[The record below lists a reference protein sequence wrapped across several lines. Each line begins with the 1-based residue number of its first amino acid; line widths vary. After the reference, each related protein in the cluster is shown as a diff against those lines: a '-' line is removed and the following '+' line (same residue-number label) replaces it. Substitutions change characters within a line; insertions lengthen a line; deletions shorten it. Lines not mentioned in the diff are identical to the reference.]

1 MEFRTLKANEID
13 CRIQSLSEKNGAVG
27 AVVLLYKDARVDM
40 RMLDEVVGAM
50 NWKREH
56 AIIGDRLYCTVS
68 IFNELTGEW
77 VGKSDVGTE
86 SNTEKEKGQAS
97 DSFKRAC
104 FNWGIGRE
112 LYSAP
117 FTYINLQKGEWCKGK
132 DGKPKSYAKFIVR
145 EIDYDENRNI
155 CKLIIVDSKGNVRF
169 TMGSNVSPV
178 VQQQPAKEHVAG
190 YDEFVALQKA
200 NNVPPAEITKYIA
213 AKFKKPRLAMLDE
226 FEMIAA
232 LNWIKKQCEKKNKF
246 EDKEFSFFT
255 APESQDINEDT
266 ENGV

>member
-1 MEFRTLKANEID
+1 MEFRTLKENEID
-13 CRIQSLSEKNGAVG
+13 CRIQSLNEKNGNVG

-40 RMLDEVVGAM
+40 RLLDEVVGAM

-56 AIIGDRLYCTVS
+56 TIIGDRLYCTVS
-68 IFNELTGEW
+68 IYNKDTGEW

-117 FTYINLQKGEWCKGK
+117 FTYINLQSGEWQKGK
-132 DGKPKSYAKFIVR
+132 DGRPKSYAKFTVK

-155 CKLIIVDSKGNVRF
+155 NKLIIVDSKGSVRY
-169 TMGSNVSPV
+169 TMGGSAAPV
-178 VQQQPAKEHVAG
+178 QATKPKEKYVAG
-190 YDEFVALQKA
+190 YDEFLKIQKEK
-200 NNVPPAEITKYIA
+200 NVPPAEITKYVA
-213 AKFKKPRLAMLDE
+213 AEFKKPRVCMLDE
-226 FEMIAA
+226 FEMVAA
-232 LNWIKKQCEKKNKF
+232 LKWIKNYGQDNVKKGFTLYDNADQELEH
-246 EDKEFSFFT
+246 ED
-255 APESQDINEDT
+255 AGDRI
-266 ENGV
+266 

>member
-13 CRIQSLSEKNGAVG
+13 CRIQSLNEKNGNVG

-40 RMLDEVVGAM
+40 RLLDEVVGAL

-56 AIIGDRLYCTVS
+56 TIIGDRLYCTVS
-68 IFNELTGEW
+68 IFNEHTGEW

-117 FTYINLQKGEWCKGK
+117 FTYINLQKNEWYPGK
-132 DGKPKSYAKFIVR
+132 DGKPKSNARFTVK
-145 EIDYDENRNI
+145 EIEYDENRNI
-155 CKLIIVDSKGNVRF
+155 SKLIIIDNKGSVRF
-169 TMGSNVSPV
+169 TMGGNAA
-178 VQQQPAKEHVAG
+178 PAPATKPKEKHVAG
-190 YDEFVALQKA
+190 YDEFCKLAKD

-213 AKFKKPRLAMLDE
+213 GTFKKPKLALLDQ

-232 LNWIKKQCEKKNKF
+232 LDWLKKRTTENKDF
-246 EDKEFSFFT
+246 KGFVLYD
-255 APESQDINEDT
+255 NEDA
-266 ENGV
+266 GDRI

>member
-40 RMLDEVVGAM
+40 RMLDEVVGAL

-68 IFNELTGEW
+68 IYNEHTSEW
-77 VGKSDVGTE
+77 VGKTDVGTE

-117 FTYINLQKGEWCKGK
+117 FIYINLQSSEWQKGK
-132 DGKPKSYAKFIVR
+132 DGKPKSYAKFTVK

-155 CKLIIVDSKGNVRF
+155 NKLIIVDSRGSVRY
-169 TMGSNVSPV
+169 TMGGSVAPM
-178 VQQQPAKEHVAG
+178 QATKPKDTHVAG
-190 YDEFVALQKA
+190 YDEFCKLAKD
-200 NNVPPAEITKYIA
+200 NNVPPVEITKFVA
-213 AKFKKPRLAMLDE
+213 AEFKKPRVGMLDE
-226 FEMIAA
+226 FEMVSA
-232 LNWIKKQCEKKNKF
+232 LEWLKKFIEQQGAK
-246 EDKEFSFFT
+246 
-255 APESQDINEDT
+255 
-266 ENGV
+266 

>member
-13 CRIQSLSEKNGAVG
+13 CRIQSISVKGEAAG

-40 RMLDEVVGAM
+40 RLLDEVVGAM

-56 AIIGDRLYCTVS
+56 TIIGDRLYCTVS
-68 IFNELTGEW
+68 IYNEHIYDW

-117 FTYINLQKGEWCKGK
+117 FTYINLQKGEWYTGK
-132 DGKPKSYAKFIVR
+132 DGKPKSYAKFTVK

-155 CKLIIVDSKGNVRF
+155 CKLIIVDSKGNIRF
-169 TMGSNVSPV
+169 TMGGNVAPV
-178 VQQQPAKEHVAG
+178 VQQQAAKEHVAG
-190 YDEFVALQKA
+190 YDEFLALQKA

-213 AKFKKPRLAMLDE
+213 AEFKKPRLAMLDA
-226 FEMIAA
+226 FEMVAA
-232 LNWIKKQCEKKNKF
+232 LDWLKKFIEQQGTK
-246 EDKEFSFFT
+246 
-255 APESQDINEDT
+255 
-266 ENGV
+266 

>member
-13 CRIQSLSEKNGAVG
+13 CRIQSLGQKNGAVG

-40 RMLDEVVGAM
+40 RMLDEVVGAL

-117 FTYINLQKGEWCKGK
+117 FTYINLQKGEWYEGK
-132 DGKPKSYAKFIVR
+132 DGKPKSYAKFTVK

-155 CKLIIVDSKGNVRF
+155 SKLIIVDSKGAVRF
-169 TMGSNVSPV
+169 TIGGNAA
-178 VQQQPAKEHVAG
+178 PAEKPKEKHVAG
-190 YDEFVALQKA
+190 YDEFLKIQKEK
-200 NNVPPAEITKYIA
+200 NVPPVEITKYVA
-213 AKFKKPRLAMLDE
+213 AEFKKPRVGMLDE
-226 FEMIAA
+226 FEMVAA
-232 LNWIKKQCEKKNKF
+232 LKWIKNYGQ
-246 EDKEFSFFT
+246 DKEGKGFT
-255 APESQDINEDT
+255 LYDNTDQELEHEDA
-266 ENGV
+266 GDRV

>member
-13 CRIQSLSEKNGAVG
+13 CRIQSLNEKNGNVG

-40 RMLDEVVGAM
+40 RLLDEVVGAL

-56 AIIGDRLYCTVS
+56 TIIGDRLYCTVS
-68 IFNELTGEW
+68 IFNEQTGEW

-117 FTYINLQKGEWCKGK
+117 FTYINLQKGEWYPGK
-132 DGKPKSYAKFIVR
+132 DGKPKSYAKFTVK

-155 CKLIIVDSKGNVRF
+155 SKLIIVDSKGAVRF
-169 TMGSNVSPV
+169 TMGGNAAPV
-178 VQQQPAKEHVAG
+178 PAEKPKEKHVAG
-190 YDEFVALQKA
+190 YEEFCTIAKD

-213 AKFKKPRLAMLDE
+213 GTFKKPRLALLDE
-226 FEMIAA
+226 FEMISA
-232 LNWIKKQCEKKNKF
+232 LDWLKKFIEKGAK
-246 EDKEFSFFT
+246 
-255 APESQDINEDT
+255 
-266 ENGV
+266 

>member
-13 CRIQSLSEKNGAVG
+13 CRIQSLNENNGNVD

-40 RMLDEVVGAM
+40 RLLDEVVGAL

-56 AIIGDRLYCTVS
+56 TIIGDRLYCTVS
-68 IFNELTGEW
+68 IFNEQTGEW

-117 FTYINLQKGEWCKGK
+117 FTYINLQSGEWYKGK
-132 DGKPKSYAKFIVR
+132 DGKPKSNARFTVK

-155 CKLIIVDSKGNVRF
+155 NKLIIVDSKGSVRF
-169 TMGSNVSPV
+169 TKGGNAA
-178 VQQQPAKEHVAG
+178 PATKPKETHVTG
-190 YDEFVALQKA
+190 YEEFCNLAKD

-213 AKFKKPRLAMLDE
+213 TEFKKPRLAMLDA
-226 FEMIAA
+226 FEMVAA
-232 LNWIKKQCEKKNKF
+232 LDWLKKLIEQQGAK
-246 EDKEFSFFT
+246 
-255 APESQDINEDT
+255 
-266 ENGV
+266 

>member
-13 CRIQSLSEKNGAVG
+13 CRIQSLNEKNGSVG

-40 RMLDEVVGAM
+40 RMLDEVVGPL
-50 NWKREH
+50 NWQREH
-56 AIIGDRLYCTVS
+56 KIIGDRLYCTVS
-68 IFNELTGEW
+68 IYNEKTGEW
-77 VGKSDVGTE
+77 VSKSDVGTE

-117 FTYINLQKGEWCKGK
+117 FTYINLQSGEWQKGK
-132 DGKPKSYAKFIVR
+132 DGRPKSYAKFTVK

-155 CKLIIVDSKGNVRF
+155 NKLIIVDSKGSVRY
-169 TMGSNVSPV
+169 TMGGNAAPIPATK
-178 VQQQPAKEHVAG
+178 QKQPHVAG
-190 YDEFVALQKA
+190 YEEFCKLAKE

-213 AKFKKPRLAMLDE
+213 AELKKPKLALLDE

-232 LNWIKKQCEKKNKF
+232 LDWLKKFIEQQGAK
-246 EDKEFSFFT
+246 
-255 APESQDINEDT
+255 
-266 ENGV
+266 

>member
-13 CRIQSLSEKNGAVG
+13 CRIQLLNEKNGSVG

-40 RMLDEVVGAM
+40 RLLDEVVGAM

-68 IFNELTGEW
+68 IYNEHTGEW

-117 FTYINLQKGEWCKGK
+117 FTYINLQNGEWKPGK
-132 DGKPKSYAKFIVR
+132 DGKPKSYAKFKVQ
-145 EIDYDENRNI
+145 EIEYDEARNI
-155 CKLIIVDSKGNVRF
+155 SKLVIVDNKGSVRF
-169 TMGSNVSPV
+169 TMGGNNTPPTT
-178 VQQQPAKEHVAG
+178 QKKEHVQG
-190 YDEFVALQKA
+190 YDEFLALQKQY
-200 NNVPPAEITKYIA
+200 NVPPAEITKYVA
-213 AKFKKPRLAMLDE
+213 AEFKKPRVALLDE
-226 FEMIAA
+226 FEMVAA
-232 LNWIKKQCEKKNKF
+232 LTWLKKRIE
-246 EDKEFSFFT
+246 
-255 APESQDINEDT
+255 ESAK
-266 ENGV
+266 

>member
-13 CRIQSLSEKNGAVG
+13 CRIQSLTEKGGNVG

-40 RMLDEVVGAM
+40 RLLDEVVGAM

-68 IFNELTGEW
+68 IYNEHIGEW

-117 FTYINLQKGEWCKGK
+117 FTYINLQSSEWYKGK
-132 DGKPKSYAKFIVR
+132 DGKPKSYAKFTVK

-155 CKLIIVDSKGNVRF
+155 SKLTIVDSKGSVRF
-169 TMGSNVSPV
+169 TMGGNVA
-178 VQQQPAKEHVAG
+178 PAPASKQKEKHVAG
-190 YDEFVALQKA
+190 YDEFVALQQA
-200 NNVPPAEITKYIA
+200 HDVPPAEITKYIA
-213 AKFKKPRLAMLDE
+213 TEFKKPRIALLDE
-226 FEMIAA
+226 FEMVAA
-232 LNWIKKQCEKKNKF
+232 LKWLKQLIEQQGTK
-246 EDKEFSFFT
+246 
-255 APESQDINEDT
+255 
-266 ENGV
+266 

>member
-13 CRIQSLSEKNGAVG
+13 CRIQSLNEKNGNVG

-40 RMLDEVVGAM
+40 RLLDEVVGAL

-56 AIIGDRLYCTVS
+56 TIIGDRLYCTVS
-68 IFNELTGEW
+68 IYNEHIYDW

-117 FTYINLQKGEWCKGK
+117 FTYIQLNKGEWYPGK
-132 DGKPKSYAKFIVR
+132 DGKPKSNARFTVK
-145 EIDYDENRNI
+145 EIEYDENRNI
-155 CKLIIVDSKGNVRF
+155 SKLTIIDSKGSVRF
-169 TMGSNVSPV
+169 TMGGNAAPTAATK
-178 VQQQPAKEHVAG
+178 PKETHVKG
-190 YDEFVALQKA
+190 YDEFVALQKSKK
-200 NNVPPAEITKYIA
+200 VPPTEITKYIA
-213 AKFKKPRLAMLDE
+213 GTYKKPRLALLDE
-226 FEMIAA
+226 FEMVAALEWLKNYGEKEESNGFALYDNEEAA
-232 LNWIKKQCEKKNKF
+232 LNH
-246 EDKEFSFFT
+246 
-255 APESQDINEDT
+255 
-266 ENGV
+266 ENACDRE

>member
-13 CRIQSLSEKNGAVG
+13 CRIQSLNKKNGNVG

-56 AIIGDRLYCTVS
+56 EIIGDRLYCTVS
-68 IFNELTGEW
+68 IYNELTGEW

-97 DSFKRAC
+97 DSYKRAC

-117 FTYINLQKGEWCKGK
+117 FIYINLQSNEWQKGK
-132 DGKPKSYAKFIVR
+132 DGRPKSYAKFTVK

-155 CKLIIVDSKGNVRF
+155 NKLIIVDSKGSVRY
-169 TMGSNVSPV
+169 TMGGSAEPV
-178 VQQQPAKEHVAG
+178 QATKPKKTHVKG
-190 YDEFVALQKA
+190 YDEFVALQKSKK
-200 NNVPPAEITKYIA
+200 VPPAEITKYIA
-213 AKFKKPRLAMLDE
+213 AEFKKPRLVMLDA
-226 FEMIAA
+226 FEMVAA
-232 LNWIKKQCEKKNKF
+232 LEWLKKYGEEENKG
-246 EDKEFSFFT
+246 FT
-255 APESQDINEDT
+255 LYDNDEQALLH
-266 ENGV
+266 ENAGDRI

>member
-13 CRIQSLSEKNGAVG
+13 CRIQSLNEKNGSVG

-40 RMLDEVVGAM
+40 RLLDEVVGAM

-56 AIIGDRLYCTVS
+56 TIIGDRLYCTVS
-68 IFNELTGEW
+68 IYNEHTGEW

-117 FTYINLQKGEWCKGK
+117 FTYINLQKGEWYTGK
-132 DGKPKSYAKFIVR
+132 DGKPKSYAKFTVK
-145 EIDYDENRNI
+145 EIEYDENRNI
-155 CKLIIVDSKGNVRF
+155 NKLIIVDSKGAVRY
-169 TMGSNVSPV
+169 TMGGNVA
-178 VQQQPAKEHVAG
+178 PAPTSKPKKTHVAG
-190 YDEFVALQKA
+190 YEEFLALQKSK
-200 NNVPPAEITKYIA
+200 NVPPIEITRYVSTE
-213 AKFKKPRLAMLDE
+213 FKKPRVGMLNE

-232 LNWIKKQCEKKNKF
+232 LKWIKQYGEKEENKGF
-246 EDKEFSFFT
+246 ALYDNDEQALIHED
-255 APESQDINEDT
+255 AGDRI
-266 ENGV
+266 

>member
-13 CRIQSLSEKNGAVG
+13 CRIQSLTEKNGNVG

-40 RMLDEVVGAM
+40 RLLDEVVGAL

-56 AIIGDRLYCTVS
+56 TIIGDRLYCTVS
-68 IFNELTGEW
+68 IYNEHTGEW

-117 FTYINLQKGEWCKGK
+117 FTYINLQSGEWYKGN
-132 DGKPKSYAKFIVR
+132 DGKPKSYAKFTVK
-145 EIDYDENRNI
+145 EIEYDENRNI
-155 CKLIIVDSKGNVRF
+155 SKLIIVDNKGSVRF
-169 TMGSNVSPV
+169 TMGGNAA
-178 VQQQPAKEHVAG
+178 PAAASKPKEKHVAG
-190 YDEFVALQKA
+190 YDEFCKLAKD

-213 AKFKKPRLAMLDE
+213 GTFKKPKLALLDQ

-232 LNWIKKQCEKKNKF
+232 LDWLKKRTTENKDF
-246 EDKEFSFFT
+246 KGFVLYD
-255 APESQDINEDT
+255 NEDAAL
-266 ENGV
+266 EHEDAGDRI

>member
-13 CRIQSLSEKNGAVG
+13 CRIQSLNEKNGNVG

-40 RMLDEVVGAM
+40 RLLDEVVGAM

-56 AIIGDRLYCTVS
+56 TIIGDRLYCTVS
-68 IFNELTGEW
+68 IYNEHTGEW

-117 FTYINLQKGEWCKGK
+117 FTYINLQSGEWCKGK
-132 DGKPKSYAKFIVR
+132 DGNPKSYAKFTVK
-145 EIDYDENRNI
+145 EINYDENRNI
-155 CKLIIVDSKGNVRF
+155 NKLTIVDSKGNVRF
-169 TMGSNVSPV
+169 TMGGNVA
-178 VQQQPAKEHVAG
+178 PAPASKQKEKHVAG
-190 YDEFVALQKA
+190 YDEFVALQQA
-200 NNVPPAEITKYIA
+200 HDIPPAEITKYIA
-213 AKFKKPRLAMLDE
+213 TEFKKPRIALLDE
-226 FEMIAA
+226 FEMVAA
-232 LNWIKKQCEKKNKF
+232 LKWLKKLIEQQGAE
-246 EDKEFSFFT
+246 
-255 APESQDINEDT
+255 
-266 ENGV
+266 

>member
-13 CRIQSLSEKNGAVG
+13 CRIQSLNEKNGNVG

-40 RMLDEVVGAM
+40 RLLDEVVGAL

-56 AIIGDRLYCTVS
+56 TIIGDRLYCTVS
-68 IFNELTGEW
+68 IFNEHTGEW

-117 FTYINLQKGEWCKGK
+117 FTYINLQKNEWYPGK
-132 DGKPKSYAKFIVR
+132 DGKPKSNARFTVK
-145 EIDYDENRNI
+145 EIEYDENRNI
-155 CKLIIVDSKGNVRF
+155 SKLIIIDNKGSVRF
-169 TMGSNVSPV
+169 TMGGNAA
-178 VQQQPAKEHVAG
+178 PAPATKPKEKHVAG
-190 YDEFVALQKA
+190 YDEFCKLAKD

-213 AKFKKPRLAMLDE
+213 GTFKKTKLALLDQ

-232 LNWIKKQCEKKNKF
+232 LDWLKKR
-246 EDKEFSFFT
+246 T
-255 APESQDINEDT
+255 T
-266 ENGV
+266 ENKDFKGFVLYDNGDAALEHEDAGDRI

>member
-13 CRIQSLSEKNGAVG
+13 CRIQSLSGKNGAVV

-40 RMLDEVVGAM
+40 RLLDEVVGAM

-68 IFNELTGEW
+68 IFNEHTGEW

-117 FTYINLQKGEWCKGK
+117 FTYINLQKGEWYEGK
-132 DGKPKSYAKFIVR
+132 DGKLKSYAKFTVK

-155 CKLIIVDSKGNVRF
+155 SKLIIVDSKGSVRF
-169 TMGSNVSPV
+169 TMGGSVAPAQVSKP
-178 VQQQPAKEHVAG
+178 KEKHVAG
-190 YDEFVALQKA
+190 YDEFLKIQKEK
-200 NNVPPAEITKYIA
+200 NVPPVEITKFIA
-213 AKFKKPRLAMLDE
+213 AEFKKPRVGMLDE
-226 FEMIAA
+226 FEMVAA
-232 LNWIKKQCEKKNKF
+232 LKWIKNYGQDKEKK
-246 EDKEFSFFT
+246 DFT
-255 APESQDINEDT
+255 LYDNADQELEHEDT
-266 ENGV
+266 GDRI

>member
-40 RMLDEVVGAM
+40 RMLDEVVGAL

-68 IFNELTGEW
+68 IYNENTGEW

-117 FTYINLQKGEWCKGK
+117 STYINLQSSEWKKGK
-132 DGKPKSYAKFIVR
+132 DGKPKSYAKFTVK

-155 CKLIIVDSKGNVRF
+155 NKLIIVDSKGVIRF
-169 TMGSNVSPV
+169 TMGGNAA
-178 VQQQPAKEHVAG
+178 PATKPKETHVAG
-190 YDEFVALQKA
+190 YDEFCKIAKE

-213 AKFKKPRLAMLDE
+213 TEFKKPKLALLDT
-226 FEMIAA
+226 FEMVAA
-232 LNWIKKQCEKKNKF
+232 LDWLKKLVEQQGAE
-246 EDKEFSFFT
+246 
-255 APESQDINEDT
+255 
-266 ENGV
+266 

>member
-40 RMLDEVVGAM
+40 RLLDEVVGAL

-68 IFNELTGEW
+68 IYNEHIGEW

-117 FTYINLQKGEWCKGK
+117 FTYINLQKGEWYEGK
-132 DGKPKSYAKFIVR
+132 DGKPKSYAKFTVK

-155 CKLIIVDSKGNVRF
+155 SKLIIVDSKGAVRF
-169 TMGSNVSPV
+169 TMGGNAA
-178 VQQQPAKEHVAG
+178 PAEKPKEKHVAG
-190 YDEFVALQKA
+190 YDEFLKIQKEK
-200 NNVPPAEITKYIA
+200 NVPPVEITKFIA
-213 AKFKKPRLAMLDE
+213 AEFKKPRVGMLDE
-226 FEMIAA
+226 FEMVAA
-232 LNWIKKQCEKKNKF
+232 LKWIKNYGQ
-246 EDKEFSFFT
+246 DKEGKGFT
-255 APESQDINEDT
+255 LYDNADQELEHEDA
-266 ENGV
+266 GDRI

>member
-13 CRIQSLSEKNGAVG
+13 CRIQSLNEKNGSVG

-40 RMLDEVVGAM
+40 RLLDEVVGAM

-56 AIIGDRLYCTVS
+56 TIIGDRLYCTVS
-68 IFNELTGEW
+68 IYNEHTGEW

-117 FTYINLQKGEWCKGK
+117 FTYINLQSGEWYKGK
-132 DGKPKSYAKFIVR
+132 DGRPKSYAKFTVK
-145 EIDYDENRNI
+145 EIEYDENRNI
-155 CKLIIVDSKGNVRF
+155 NKLTIVDSKGSVRF
-169 TMGSNVSPV
+169 TIGGNAA
-178 VQQQPAKEHVAG
+178 PAPASKQKEKHVAG
-190 YDEFVALQKA
+190 YDEFITLQKA
-200 NNVPPAEITKYIA
+200 HDIPPAEITKYIA
-213 AKFKKPRLAMLDE
+213 TEFKKPRIALLDE
-226 FEMIAA
+226 FEMVAA
-232 LNWIKKQCEKKNKF
+232 LKWLKQLIEQQGTK
-246 EDKEFSFFT
+246 
-255 APESQDINEDT
+255 
-266 ENGV
+266 